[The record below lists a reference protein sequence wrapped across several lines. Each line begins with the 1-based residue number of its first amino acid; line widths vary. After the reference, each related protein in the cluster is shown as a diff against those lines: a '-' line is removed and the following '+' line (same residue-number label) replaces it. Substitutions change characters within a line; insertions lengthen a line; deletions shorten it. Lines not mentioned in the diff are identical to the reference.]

1 MSRGSAAS
9 FVIGQAVPVHLVGAH
24 LHTLLLPR
32 FHLRSSAFAWSG
44 SDKIWW
50 SKIFLGSVADQ
61 SMGNDLNCLN
71 QKVHKYG
78 SLHLCLNSSTHK
90 LQILQ
95 DTALATATLF
105 LRPFHLFRLSTE
117 LARGLP
123 PLIMKPSESG
133 K

>member
-32 FHLRSSAFAWSG
+32 FHLRSSTFAWRGSG

-61 SMGNDLNCLN
+61 SMRNNLNCLN

-105 LRPFHLFRLSTE
+105 LRGLSIFSAFRQSSPGASLLS
-117 LARGLP
+117 L
-123 PLIMKPSESG
+123 
-133 K
+133 